1 MVFGSVCHSE
11 QTTAPADDDA
21 DEGGGEHDDDGAG
34 AERQIRVVGLGHQR
48 SHRTVHLLSG
58 NVGIMNEAKSVAGNH
73 WLRLS
78 PSVDLL
84 RGQVWSN

>member
-21 DEGGGEHDDDGAG
+21 DEGGGEDDDDGAG

-58 NVGIMNEAKSVAGNH
+58 NVGIMNCNSLFRAIQ
-73 WLRLS
+73 
-78 PSVDLL
+78 VDLKPESIL
-84 RGQVWSN
+84 HPG